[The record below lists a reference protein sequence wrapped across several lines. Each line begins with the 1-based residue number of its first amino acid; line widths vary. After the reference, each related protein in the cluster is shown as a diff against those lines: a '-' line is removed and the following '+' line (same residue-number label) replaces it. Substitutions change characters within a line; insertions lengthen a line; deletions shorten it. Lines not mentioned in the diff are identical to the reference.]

1 MAGSTRSIFKIANR
15 NHQLEP
21 TMPSQPKLLFVDDEP
36 LILQSLSVLF
46 EDYVVFTAES
56 GAEGL
61 EILKQQTI
69 DVVISDQRM
78 PQMSG
83 VDFLRFVKEISPNTI
98 RILMTGYADL
108 QAVVDSVNVGEIF
121 RYINKPWNAEKL
133 KETVRFACTVAE
145 QRRAMTAAKTM
156 SPAVPSLQFSQ
167 AAEKSE
173 YELLFVDSNPK
184 HLEQFKSFF
193 EPKYKTHITTSPVE
207 AFDLISKRSDIAVV
221 VADSTLPEIE
231 GADFLI
237 AVKDKYP
244 SVVTVLM
251 TGSQDAK
258 QAIRMINEGSV
269 YRYLVKPFPRESLR
283 LTIESAIINFKLS
296 KQNPATNLKAMEKS
310 FFRSGDS
317 SSRSVEELLSA
328 LRRGIGAKI

>member
-1 MAGSTRSIFKIANR
+1 MS
-15 NHQLEP
+15 
-21 TMPSQPKLLFVDDEP
+21 SQSKLLFVDDEP
-36 LILQSLSVLF
+36 LILQSLSILF
-46 EDYVVFTAES
+46 DEYIVFTAES
-56 GAEGL
+56 GADAL
-61 EILKQQTI
+61 EILKQNTI

-83 VDFLRFVKEISPNTI
+83 VDFLRCAKEISPNSI

-145 QRRAMTAAKTM
+145 QRRAMTASRPSAL
-156 SPAVPSLQFSQ
+156 AIPSLQMPS
-167 AAEKSE
+167 EGTSE

-184 HLEQFKSFF
+184 HLEQFKAFF
-193 EPKYKTHITTSPVE
+193 EPKYKTHITTDALD
-207 AFDLISKRSDIAVV
+207 AFEWIPRHNIAVV
-221 VADSTLPEIE
+221 VADVELGEIN
-231 GADFLI
+231 GGDFLI

-244 SVVTVLM
+244 NIVTILM
-251 TGSQDAK
+251 TSSQDAK

-283 LTIESAIINFKLS
+283 LTVESAVLHFKVS
-296 KQNPATNLKAMEKS
+296 GQNPAFNLKAMEKKV
-310 FFRSGDS
+310 FRSDES
-317 SSRSVEELLSA
+317 ASRSIEELLSA
-328 LRRGIGAKI
+328 LRSSISTKTIY

>member
-1 MAGSTRSIFKIANR
+1 
-15 NHQLEP
+15 
-21 TMPSQPKLLFVDDEP
+21 MPRQSKLLLVDDEP

-46 EDYVVFTAES
+46 DDYTVFLAES

-61 EILKQQTI
+61 ELLKHHAI
-69 DVVISDQRM
+69 DVIVSDQRM
-78 PQMSG
+78 PQMTG
-83 VDFLRFVKEISPNTI
+83 VDFLRVAKEISPNSI

-121 RYINKPWNAEKL
+121 RYVSKPWNAEKL
-133 KETVRFACTVAE
+133 KETVRFACRVAE
-145 QRRAMTAAKTM
+145 QRRAMTTAKPTV
-156 SPAVPSLQFSQ
+156 SAIPSLQTPKQ
-167 AAEKSE
+167 EEVSE

-184 HLEQFKSFF
+184 HLEQFKDFF
-193 EPKYKTHITTSPVE
+193 KPKYKTHITTSVAE
-207 AFDLISKRSDIAVV
+207 AFELIPKYNIAVV
-221 VADSTLPEIE
+221 VADSSLPEID

-244 SVVTVLM
+244 NIVTVLM

-283 LTIESAIINFKLS
+283 LTIESAIIHFKVA
-296 KQNPATNLKAMEKS
+296 QENPSANIKAMEKS
-310 FFRSGDS
+310 FFRNGNA
-317 SSRSVEELLSA
+317 SSRNVEELLKA
-328 LRRGIGAKI
+328 LRSGVDTKITY

>member
-1 MAGSTRSIFKIANR
+1 MS
-15 NHQLEP
+15 
-21 TMPSQPKLLFVDDEP
+21 SQSKLLFVDDEP

-46 EDYVVFTAES
+46 EEYTVFTAES
-56 GAEGL
+56 GADAL
-61 EILKQQTI
+61 EILKQNTI
-69 DVVISDQRM
+69 DVIISDQRM

-83 VDFLRFVKEISPNTI
+83 VDFLRFAKEISPNAI

-145 QRRAMTAAKTM
+145 QRRAMTNAK
-156 SPAVPSLQFSQ
+156 PAVSAIPSLQALKQ
-167 AAEKSE
+167 EVVSE
-173 YELLFVDSNPK
+173 YELLFVDSNTK
-184 HLEQFKSFF
+184 HLEEFKVFF
-193 EPKYKTHITTSPVE
+193 EPKYKTHVSTSGAE
-207 AFDLISKRSDIAVV
+207 AFTLIPKHNIAVI
-221 VADSTLPEIE
+221 VADSSLPEIE
-231 GADFLI
+231 GSDFLI

-244 SVVTVLM
+244 NIVTVLM
-251 TGSQDAK
+251 TSSQDAK

-296 KQNPATNLKAMEKS
+296 RQNPTTNLKIMEKS

-317 SSRSVEELLSA
+317 SARSVEELLSA
-328 LRRGIGAKI
+328 LRSSIGTKTIY